1 MLGIENEHEHR
12 THPAQALVF
21 GNRDSRRRR
30 SCVDPCSAEPCR
42 RRGLRRTLPPSGLP
56 AGAPKDQAQLALEP
70 GSAALGAEATRL
82 DGERIFAG
90 YRLAPG
96 FALEGAQIRN
106 GGANLGTG
114 NETIIVTGVGSVPLS
129 DSVTLKSKFGVNYQT
144 SAFAGSGASLSD
156 VTGAGKVYGLGV
168 SVQVRDNV
176 EVRAQTEHLGR
187 PATPAQGP
195 VASDS
200 VLLGANVRF

>member
-1 MLGIENEHEHR
+1 MNMNIVH
-12 THPAQALVF
+12 
-21 GNRDSRRRR
+21 
-30 SCVDPCSAEPCR
+30 
-42 RRGLRRTLPPSGLP
+42 TLPRPLYLVIATAVVGALALMHAAPSRADDAVYAGRSLPSGLP

-144 SAFAGSGASLSD
+144 SAFVGSGASLSD